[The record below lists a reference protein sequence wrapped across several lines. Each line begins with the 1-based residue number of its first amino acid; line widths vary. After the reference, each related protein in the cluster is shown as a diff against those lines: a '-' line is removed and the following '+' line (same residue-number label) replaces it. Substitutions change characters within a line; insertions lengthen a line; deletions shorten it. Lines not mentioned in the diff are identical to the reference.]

1 MYHLCSLLLLVF
13 TFHVTS
19 TPITDD
25 FSTYIVHLD
34 PSSRPEHFATHQQWH
49 SSIVSDVKSSTSTS
63 NDQHHFSSLENS
75 FLYSY
80 ENALHGFS
88 AVLSQQELQTV
99 QNHPGFLSSYKDKLV
114 TMDTTYTPEFM
125 SLNPSTG
132 LWPASKFGEDVIIG
146 VIDTG
151 IWPESP
157 SFSDHGMMYTS
168 KLPSKWR
175 GTCQEGQDF
184 NSSLCNSKLIGA
196 KYFNKGVKAANPN
209 ATLTMNSARDTQGHG
224 THTSSTAAGNYVER
238 ASFFGYADG
247 VARGMA
253 PRARV
258 AMYKVIWDEGRYASD
273 VLAGMDQAV
282 ADGVD
287 IISISMGFDGVPL
300 YEDPVAIASFG
311 AMEKEILVSS
321 SAGNGEPRGIPLHNG
336 IPWVLTVAAG
346 NFDRTLAASLT
357 LGNSNDKYKQRV
369 IVGRSMFPLD
379 AWVKNE
385 TLIYNKTLSKCDSL
399 ELLSQAPRAIIV
411 CEDTGVLDYQM
422 RAISSVTNLAGAIF
436 VSKDPS
442 RVEFEFMSCPGVLI
456 SATEL
461 ATVVDY
467 INSSDNPV
475 GAIKFRQTVTGN
487 EVAPSV
493 ADYTS
498 RGPSPKCPA
507 VLKPDVM
514 APGSLV
520 LASWIPNDYTAAV
533 GTNTL
538 LSSEGFNLISGTSMA
553 CPHASGVAA
562 LLRGVHP
569 EWSHAAIR
577 SAMMTTADELDSS
590 MMPIKDVGRNFTAA
604 SPLAMGAGHMVPNK
618 AMDPGMV
625 YDAAPQDYVSLLCSM
640 NFTRNHIMTITRSNS
655 YDCANSSLDLNY
667 PSFVAFYDKNVTTGA
682 MLKHR
687 FRRVV
692 TNVGAAA
699 ATYKVKVDPPEGV
712 KVAVWPQSLVFEKKN
727 EQRDYYVEIV
737 YPSDGQGRVLYG
749 SIVWIEES
757 GSHVVRSPI
766 VVAST
771 SAGK

>member
-1 MYHLCSLLLLVF
+1 MHSTSLSLFHLSSLLLLLF
-13 TFHVTS
+13 TFHATS
-19 TPITDD
+19 APVTDD

-34 PSSRPEHFATHQQWH
+34 PSSRPEHFTTHQQWH
-49 SSIVSDVKSSTSTS
+49 SSIVSDVKSSTSSTH
-63 NDQHHFSSLENS
+63 HHFS
-75 FLYSY
+75 YSY
-80 ENALHGFS
+80 QNALHGFS
-88 AVLSQQELQTV
+88 AVLSQQELQTLE
-99 QNHPGFLSSYKDKLV
+99 NLPGFLSSYKDKLV

-125 SLNPSTG
+125 SLNPTTG

-168 KLPSKWR
+168 KLPSKWK

-196 KYFNKGVKAANPN
+196 RYFDKGVKAANPN
-209 ATLTMNSARDTQGHG
+209 VTLTMNSARDTQGHG
-224 THTSSTAAGNYVER
+224 THTSSTAAGNYVEG
-238 ASFFGYADG
+238 ASYFGYANG

-287 IISISMGFDGVPL
+287 IISISMGFDEVPL

-311 AMEKEILVSS
+311 AMEKGILVSS
-321 SAGNGEPRGIPLHNG
+321 SAGNVGLRGGPLHNG

-346 NFDRTLAASLT
+346 NFDRTYAASLT
-357 LGNSNDKYKQRV
+357 LGDNKEKEQHV
-369 IVGRSMFPLD
+369 IVGRSMFPLN
-379 AWVKNE
+379 AWVKDE

-399 ELLSQAPRAIIV
+399 KLLSEAPPRGIIV
-411 CEDTGVLDYQM
+411 CDDTGFLDDQM
-422 RAISSVTNLAGAIF
+422 DVIDSVTNLAGAIF
-436 VSKDPS
+436 ASTDPS
-442 RVEFEFMSCPGVLI
+442 RFDLESMSCPGVLI
-456 SATEL
+456 STTEL
-461 ATVVDY
+461 DTVIDY
-467 INSSDNPV
+467 IKSSDNPT
-475 GAIKFRQTVTGN
+475 ATIKFQQTVTGK
-487 EVAPSV
+487 EVASSV

-498 RGPSPKCPA
+498 RGPSPNCPA

-520 LASWIPNDYTAAV
+520 LASWIPNGYTATV

-538 LSSEGFNLISGTSMA
+538 LSSEGFHLISGTSMA

-562 LLRGVHP
+562 LLRGAHR

-577 SAMMTTADELDSS
+577 SAMMTTANELDSS
-590 MMPIKDVGRNFTAA
+590 MMAIKDVGRNFTAA
-604 SPLAMGAGHMVPNK
+604 SPLAMGAGHVVPNK
-618 AMDPGMV
+618 AMDPGLV

-640 NFTRNHIMTITRSNS
+640 NFTRNQIMTITRSNG
-655 YDCANSSLDLNY
+655 YDCSESSSLDLNY
-667 PSFVAFYDKNVTTGA
+667 PSFVAFYDKNVTTGV
-682 MLKHR
+682 MLTHR

-692 TNVGAAA
+692 TNVGGAGAR
-699 ATYKVKVDPPEGV
+699 YEVKVVAPEGV
-712 KVAVWPQSLVFEKKN
+712 KVTVWPKSLAFEKKN
-727 EQRDYYVEIV
+727 EQRDYNVEIV
-737 YPSDGQGRVLYG
+737 YPSDGKGRVLYG
-749 SIVWIEES
+749 SIVWVEES
-757 GSHVVRSPI
+757 GKHAVRSPI
-766 VVAST
+766 VVAPT

>member
-1 MYHLCSLLLLVF
+1 MQPTCLSLLHLCSLLLLVF
-13 TFHVTS
+13 TFHATS
-19 TPITDD
+19 VPITDD
-25 FSTYIVHLD
+25 YSTYIVHLD
-34 PSSRPEHFATHQQWH
+34 PSSRPKHFTTHQQWH
-49 SSIVSDVKSSTSTS
+49 SSIVSDVKSSTSTK
-63 NDQHHFSSLENS
+63 NS
-75 FLYSY
+75 FLYTY
-80 ENALHGFS
+80 QNALHGFS
-88 AVLSQQELQTV
+88 AVLSQQELQTL
-99 QNHPGFLSSYKDKLV
+99 QNLPGFLSSYKDKLV

-125 SLNPSTG
+125 SLDPSTG

-157 SFSDHGMMYTS
+157 SFSDHGMVYTS
-168 KLPSKWR
+168 KLPSKWK

-196 KYFNKGVKAANPN
+196 RYFNKGVKAANPN
-209 ATLTMNSARDTQGHG
+209 VTLTMNSARDTEGHG
-224 THTSSTAAGNYVER
+224 THTSSTAAGNYVDG
-238 ASFFGYADG
+238 ASFFGYANG

-258 AMYKVIWDEGRYASD
+258 AMYKVIFEEGRYASD

-300 YEDPVAIASFG
+300 YQDPIAIASFG
-311 AMEKEILVSS
+311 AMEKGILVSS
-321 SAGNGEPRGIPLHNG
+321 SAGNAGPRGGPLHNG

-346 NFDRTLAASLT
+346 NFDRTYAASLT
-357 LGNSNDKYKQRV
+357 IGNNKEKEKRV

-379 AWVKNE
+379 AWVRDE

-399 ELLSQAPRAIIV
+399 ELLAEAPRAIIV
-411 CEDTGVLDYQM
+411 CEDTGFLDDQM
-422 RAISSVTNLAGAIF
+422 YAIASVTNLAGAIF

-442 RVEFEFMSCPGVLI
+442 RVDLESTSCPGVLI
-456 SATEL
+456 STMEFA
-461 ATVVDY
+461 AVIDY
-467 INSSDNPV
+467 INSSDDPTA
-475 GAIKFRQTVTGN
+475 GIKFQQTVTGK

-498 RGPSPKCPA
+498 RGPSPNCPA

-514 APGSLV
+514 APGSFV
-520 LASWIPNDYTAAV
+520 LASWIPNDYTATV
-533 GTNTL
+533 GTNML
-538 LSSEGFNLISGTSMA
+538 LSSQGFNLISGTSMA

-562 LLRGVHP
+562 LLKGTHP

-577 SAMMTTADELDSS
+577 SAMMTTANELDSS

-618 AMDPGMV
+618 AMDPGLV

-640 NFTRNHIMTITRSNS
+640 NFTRNQIMTITRSND
-655 YDCANSSLDLNY
+655 YNCANSSLDLNY

-692 TNVGAAA
+692 TNVGGGA
-699 ATYKVKVDPPEGV
+699 ATYKVKVAPPEGV
-712 KVAVWPQSLVFEKKN
+712 KVAVWPQSLVFGKKY

-737 YPSDGQGRVLYG
+737 YPSDGNGLVSYG

-757 GSHVVRSPI
+757 GKHIVRSPI
-766 VVAST
+766 VVSPT